1 MREIRFL
8 LNLRWLCSYRPA
20 WIHNYKTC
28 CCTVGITLECANNK
42 NKPFSLYWW
51 GHSGHTHIDRD
62 TPRCF
67 PSTCESTGLPSFLC
81 TFPPDTF
88 TCIHDHFLS
97 HGDHPLHVPC
107 VFMCVQ
113 ASLPFSPTH
122 RNVGSVRGS
131 PAWRRGDPR
140 PYICTA
146 AINHSLPSL
155 HPASLQPPC
164 FCNRQRNPSLN

>member
-67 PSTCESTGLPSFLC
+67 PSTCESTGEASFL
-81 TFPPDTF
+81 
-88 TCIHDHFLS
+88 HFYALS
-97 HGDHPLHVPC
+97 PQILSLVHMTISCPIEITLSTSL
-107 VFMCVQ
+107 VFLCACRR
-113 ASLPFSPTH
+113 ASLSRPRTGMLARS
-122 RNVGSVRGS
+122 
-131 PAWRRGDPR
+131 AAPR
-140 PYICTA
+140 PGGE
-146 AINHSLPSL
+146 AIRGPIS
-155 HPASLQPPC
+155 APP
-164 FCNRQRNPSLN
+164 Q